1 MTCLDS
7 EDNYARKW
15 LNVII
20 WSGQLTDRDVLGL
33 AGRIVVVAGAAGGGI
48 GTAITR
54 MVAQAGAT
62 VVAVSRGQENL
73 DRHLGPMLAEG
84 LPVVPVAADASTDD
98 GVNATLEAVRRTDG
112 EFHGLVNVAGG
123 ADPSTW
129 MPSTRVTRGDWRE
142 LFTRNLETMFF
153 MSQAVAAELRR
164 HRRPGSI
171 VSISSISGMNTA
183 PFHVGYGTAKAAIV
197 AVTRTMALELADG
210 AAGIRVNAVAPG
222 VTETPASTTYV
233 DADPERDRRAIA
245 MGRRGRP
252 EEVAGAVLFLLSD
265 LSSYITGQTLLVD
278 GGLNLKWG
286 HLGADNTSLFLKD
299 ETFRAAI
306 TRSDVGAESEATR

>member
-1 MTCLDS
+1 MGRDLLSLD
-7 EDNYARKW
+7 
-15 LNVII
+15 
-20 WSGQLTDRDVLGL
+20 
-33 AGRIVVVAGAAGGGI
+33 GRIVVVAGAAGGGI
-48 GTAITR
+48 GTTITR

-62 VVAVSRGQENL
+62 VVAVSRGQDNL
-73 DRHLGPMLAEG
+73 DRHLGPLLAEG
-84 LPVVPVAADASTDD
+84 LPIVPVAADASTDE
-98 GVNATLEAVRRTDG
+98 GVSTTLAAVRRTDG

-129 MPSTRVTRGDWRE
+129 MPSTRVSRSDWRE

-164 HRRPGSI
+164 RKSPGSI

-183 PFHVGYGTAKAAIV
+183 PFHIAYGTAKAAIV
-197 AVTRTMALELADG
+197 AVTRTMALELAAGEDG
-210 AAGIRVNAVAPG
+210 ENGTAIRVNAVAPG

-233 DADPERDRRAIA
+233 DADQERDRRAIA

-286 HLGADNTSLFLKD
+286 HLGADNTSVFLRE

-306 TRSDVGAESEATR
+306 TRWDGG

>member
-1 MTCLDS
+1 M
-7 EDNYARKW
+7 ARD
-15 LNVII
+15 L
-20 WSGQLTDRDVLGL
+20 LGL
-33 AGRIVVVAGAAGGGI
+33 DGRVVVVAGAAGGGI
-48 GTAITR
+48 GTTITR

-62 VVAVSRGQENL
+62 VVAVSRGQDNL
-73 DRHLGPMLAEG
+73 DRHLGPLLAEG
-84 LPVVPVAADASTDD
+84 LSIVPVAADASTDD
-98 GVNATLEAVRRTDG
+98 GVSATLAAVRHTDG
-112 EFHGLVNVAGG
+112 ELHGLVNVAGG

-129 MPSTRVTRGDWRE
+129 MPSTRVSRSDWRE

-153 MSQAVAAELRR
+153 LSQAVAAELRR
-164 HRRPGSI
+164 RKSPGSI

-183 PFHVGYGTAKAAIV
+183 PFHIAYGTAKAAIV
-197 AVTRTMALELADG
+197 AVTRTMALELAASANG
-210 AAGIRVNAVAPG
+210 TAIRVNAVAPG

-233 DADPERDRRAIA
+233 DADQERDRRAIA

-286 HLGADNTSLFLKD
+286 HLGADNTSVFLKD

-306 TRSDVGAESEATR
+306 TRWDEG